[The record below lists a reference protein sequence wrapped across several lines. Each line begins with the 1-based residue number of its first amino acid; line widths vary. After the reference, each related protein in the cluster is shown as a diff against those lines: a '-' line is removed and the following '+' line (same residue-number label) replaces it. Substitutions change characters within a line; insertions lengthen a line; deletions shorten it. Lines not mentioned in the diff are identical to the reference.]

1 MATFTFAAALTLLM
15 LFQAEGATKPAPTPT
30 PAATATATATAPAA
44 APESLNLTEILE
56 KGSQFTTF
64 LRLLKDTQIGE
75 QIDNQ
80 LNNTYGGMTIL
91 APTDNA
97 FNSLKAGTL
106 NSLNPQEQAALILY
120 HVLPRYVPVF
130 R

>member
-1 MATFTFAAALTLLM
+1 MATFTLAAVLTLLM
-15 LFQAEGATKPAPTPT
+15 FFQANAATKPA
-30 PAATATATATAPAA
+30 AAAAATAPAA

-120 HVLPRYVPVF
+120 HVLPRYVPPYF
-130 R
+130 SLMNG